1 MLSITDVG
9 FWVLV
14 TVIKPMLILVI
25 VIALLARPSVRSAA
39 QFHWWF
45 LSALLVSVAF
55 IPLGATYPALYLP
68 ILPHAVEGL
77 LAINVRSL
85 SATPVLL
92 YSGLAIYC
100 LGVTWRLSYVFLG
113 VVEAYW
119 IKDGATPLD
128 GVNEGDLIQEK
139 MRLDALFGF
148 SGSRVD
154 IRVTSVVSSPLVLG
168 WLRPTI
174 LLPMSVGDWEPGRVC
189 RVLAHEYAHIAR
201 NDWPVKILVAQIT
214 ALLWFVPLVWIFA
227 KRIGWYAE
235 IACDDQVAELF
246 DCRAEYAEDL
256 LAISADVK
264 HTSFALAY
272 SDGSQLFERI
282 KLVLEPCRNR
292 SRTGLVWRFATALLV
307 SSLVG
312 PIAFA
317 SLSTAPVGT
326 FKDPL
331 AVYPSPVLVP
341 MILVEDRSPLANNR
355 RRVGW
360 LNHQLALEQQ
370 TERRGSDALEPTTS
384 QQLPVFSPPP
394 ARPITEEL
402 LVVSREQTPGRLRVS
417 ATELAPV
424 TEVNAPGI
432 AMSGYLP
439 NIVVTPHYPRFALR
453 HGISGRVVV
462 EFDVSRAGEVVSPR
476 VLHAEPAGVFD
487 QAVLNAIN
495 QFQFLPLELNGE
507 KVITKNVTETF
518 VFNLEG

>member
-1 MLSITDVG
+1 MLAITDIS

-14 TVIKPMLILVI
+14 TVVKPMLILVI
-25 VIALLARPSVRSAA
+25 VMSLLARPSLRSAA

-45 LSALLVSVAF
+45 LSTLLVSVAL
-55 IPLGATYPALYLP
+55 IPLGAAYPALNLP

-77 LAINVRSL
+77 LATDVRSL
-85 SATPVLL
+85 SAAPVVL

-128 GVNEGDLIQEK
+128 HASGGDLIQQK
-139 MRLDALFGF
+139 MRLDDLFGF
-148 SGSRVD
+148 SRFRIDV
-154 IRVTSVVSSPLVLG
+154 RVTCVVSSPLVLG
-168 WLRPTI
+168 WLRPTV
-174 LLPMSVGDWEPGRVC
+174 LLPVSAGDWEPSRVR

-235 IACDDQVAELF
+235 IACDDRVAELF

-264 HTSFALAY
+264 HTAFALAY

-292 SRTGLVWRFATALLV
+292 SRTGFLWRMAAALLV

-317 SLSTAPVGT
+317 NLGTAPAGT

-331 AVYPSPVLVP
+331 AVYPSPVVVP
-341 MILVEDRSPLANNR
+341 MILVEDSSPLANNR
-355 RRVGW
+355 RRVDW
-360 LNHQLALEQQ
+360 LNHQLALEHPP
-370 TERRGSDALEPTTS
+370 EPRGSDPLEPTTS

-402 LVVSREQTPGRLRVS
+402 LVVSRAQTPGRLWVS
-417 ATELAPV
+417 ADELAPM

-439 NIVVTPHYPRFALR
+439 NIVVTPHYPRYALR
-453 HGISGRVVV
+453 HGISGRVVI
-462 EFDVSRAGEVVSPR
+462 EFDVSPVGEVISPR